1 MWVIMVNWD
10 SFWQSWDKY
19 LFAVSLPSAPEKT
32 CLHGKIH
39 TRSPECLSC
48 ADTTSI
54 PGSVSQHALVFESTW
69 SLKARCQETSHSNP
83 PQRIRNTMSLAAAQK
98 CFHPALKAFWAQS
111 SGQPICFSEETV
123 VKLQSPH
130 CGIIIKKICQIHWHS
145 PDLAERWSGG
155 RLLTPP
161 SEWRAACGEEAV
173 PLGLESVVIAAPPVH
188 SGARTT
194 AWQTA
199 ITWAGSVFIWSHKSK
214 LRLGLALFGSCLI
227 RSEL

>member
-1 MWVIMVNWD
+1 MRVIMVNWD

-32 CLHGKIH
+32 CLDGKIH
-39 TRSPECLSC
+39 RRSPECLSC

-98 CFHPALKAFWAQS
+98 CLHPALKAFWAQS
-111 SGQPICFSEETV
+111 SGQPICFSEQTV

-130 CGIIIKKICQIHWHS
+130 CGIIILKNTS
-145 PDLAERWSGG
+145 NSLARPWSGG
-155 RLLTPP
+155 ALKWRKVADP
-161 SEWRAACGEEAV
+161 SERVTGRMWGRGCSTWPWKRRHRDSARPFWSQDDSLADGHHLSGLCV
-173 PLGLESVVIAAPPVH
+173 YLES
-188 SGARTT
+188 
-194 AWQTA
+194 
-199 ITWAGSVFIWSHKSK
+199 
-214 LRLGLALFGSCLI
+214 
-227 RSEL
+227 